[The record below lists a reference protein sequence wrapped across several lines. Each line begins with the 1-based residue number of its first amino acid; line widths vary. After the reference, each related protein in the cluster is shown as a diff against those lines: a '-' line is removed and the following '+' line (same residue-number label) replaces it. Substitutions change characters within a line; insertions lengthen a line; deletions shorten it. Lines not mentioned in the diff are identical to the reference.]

1 VILATV
7 ILLLFGLIAWSA
19 VGTLETKAEA
29 KVVVKDYQAQV
40 VVSESETVKEGMPL
54 RIDSQEFRILS
65 VEQDEYGRTMA
76 YAEVTMPDGIY
87 DGCVVVEQIH
97 PVEFLL
103 ESR

>member
-1 VILATV
+1 MILATV

>member
-1 VILATV
+1 MILATV

-54 RIDSQEFRILS
+54 RIDSQEFKITFCGAGAHRLRSIPRRVQCQEYLS
-65 VEQDEYGRTMA
+65 
-76 YAEVTMPDGIY
+76 
-87 DGCVVVEQIH
+87 GCKR
-97 PVEFLL
+97 LL
-103 ESR
+103 LTSSDFTTQA